1 MCAALEIFQALIC
14 WRGCCLPGPGYEAF
28 RGTQQWEG
36 WWLDQDLFAWHSI
49 PPLQLSS
56 QTLIW
61 GSLRQERQEELRDA
75 ERRAASTR
83 P

>member
-1 MCAALEIFQALIC
+1 MGGVVA
-14 WRGCCLPGPGYEAF
+14 
-28 RGTQQWEG
+28 
-36 WWLDQDLFAWHSI
+36 DQDLFAWHSI